1 MDFVKMHGLGNDFV
15 FIEDKTGQDKDY
27 TALARA
33 MCNRHTGIGADGLI
47 VIVDSRVADVRMR
60 IINSDGSEAEM
71 CGNGIRCF
79 AKYVYDSGIIE
90 KKRFTVETPA
100 GIMEPEITVGADNK
114 AKLITINMG
123 RPSFNRSEIPMEGA
137 EGRVLNE
144 DVMCKRCELEKSR
157 LFLWGVPHTVT
168 YVDDVDTVDIEKI
181 GPLFEKHEAFPKHT
195 NINFAQQMD
204 DRTVKVRTWER
215 GAGATLACGTGS
227 CSVAVASFL
236 NGRTGREVDIQLPL
250 GTLHIEYR
258 EEDGNVYMTGPAA
271 VSFTGIWL
279 MKRSLYYYD

>member
-27 TALARA
+27 TVLARA
-33 MCNRHTGIGADGLI
+33 MRNRHTGIGADGLI

-90 KKRFTVETPA
+90 KKQFTVETPA

-114 AKLITINMG
+114 AELITINMG

-144 DVMCKRCELEKSR
+144 DLCVNGANWKITSLLM
-157 LFLWGVPHTVT
+157 GVPHTVT

-271 VSFTGIWL
+271 VSFTGTWP
-279 MKRSLYYYD
+279 DET

>member
-90 KKRFTVETPA
+90 KKQFTVETPA

-114 AKLITINMG
+114 AELITINMG

-137 EGRVLNE
+137 DGRVLNE
-144 DVMCKRCELEKSR
+144 DLCVDGENWKITSLLM
-157 LFLWGVPHTVT
+157 GVPHTVT
-168 YVDDVDTVDIEKI
+168 YVDDVDSVDIEKI

-250 GTLHIEYR
+250 GILHIEYR

-271 VSFTGIWL
+271 VSFTGTWP
-279 MKRSLYYYD
+279 DET

>member
-90 KKRFTVETPA
+90 KKQFTVETPA

-114 AKLITINMG
+114 AELITINMG

-144 DVMCKRCELEKSR
+144 DLCVNGANWKITSLLM
-157 LFLWGVPHTVT
+157 GVPHTVT

-271 VSFTGIWL
+271 VSFTGTWP
-279 MKRSLYYYD
+279 DET

>member
-27 TALARA
+27 TVLARA

-90 KKRFTVETPA
+90 KKQFTVETPA
-100 GIMEPEITVGADNK
+100 GIMEPHITVGTDNK
-114 AKLITINMG
+114 AELITINMG
-123 RPSFNRSEIPMEGA
+123 RPSFNRSEIPMEGVD
-137 EGRVLNE
+137 GRVLNE
-144 DVMCKRCELEKSR
+144 DLCVDGENWKITSLLM
-157 LFLWGVPHTVT
+157 GVPHTVT

-271 VSFTGIWL
+271 VSFTGTWP
-279 MKRSLYYYD
+279 DET

>member
-27 TALARA
+27 TELARA

-90 KKRFTVETPA
+90 KKQFTVETPA

-137 EGRVLNE
+137 DGRVLNE
-144 DVMCKRCELEKSR
+144 DLCVDGENWKITSLLM
-157 LFLWGVPHTVT
+157 GVPHTVT

-271 VSFTGIWL
+271 VSFTGTWP
-279 MKRSLYYYD
+279 DET

>member
-114 AKLITINMG
+114 AKLITLNMG

-137 EGRVLNE
+137 DGRVLNE
-144 DVMCKRCELEKSR
+144 DLCVDGENWKITSLLM
-157 LFLWGVPHTVT
+157 GVPHTVT

-271 VSFTGIWL
+271 VSFTGTWP
-279 MKRSLYYYD
+279 DET

>member
-79 AKYVYDSGIIE
+79 AKYVYDNGIIE

-114 AKLITINMG
+114 AELITINMG

-137 EGRVLNE
+137 DGRVLNE
-144 DVMCKRCELEKSR
+144 DLGVDGENWKITSLLM
-157 LFLWGVPHTVT
+157 GVPHTVT

-271 VSFTGIWL
+271 VSFTGTWPDE
-279 MKRSLYYYD
+279 M

>member
-137 EGRVLNE
+137 DGRVLNE
-144 DVMCKRCELEKSR
+144 DLCVNGANWKITSLLM
-157 LFLWGVPHTVT
+157 GVPHTVT

-215 GAGATLACGTGS
+215 GSGATLACGTGS

-271 VSFTGIWL
+271 VSFTGTWP
-279 MKRSLYYYD
+279 DET

>member
-137 EGRVLNE
+137 DGRVLNE
-144 DVMCKRCELEKSR
+144 DLCVDGENWKVTSLLM
-157 LFLWGVPHTVT
+157 GVPHTVT

-271 VSFTGIWL
+271 VSFTGTWP
-279 MKRSLYYYD
+279 DET

>member
-79 AKYVYDSGIIE
+79 AKYVYDNGIIE

-114 AKLITINMG
+114 AELITINMG

-137 EGRVLNE
+137 EGRILNE
-144 DVMCKRCELEKSR
+144 DLCVNGANWKITSLLM
-157 LFLWGVPHTVT
+157 GVPHTVT

-271 VSFTGIWL
+271 VSFTGTWP
-279 MKRSLYYYD
+279 DET

>member
-27 TALARA
+27 TVLARA

-90 KKRFTVETPA
+90 KKQFTVETPA

-114 AKLITINMG
+114 AELITINMG
-123 RPSFNRSEIPMEGA
+123 RPSFNRSEIPMEGTD
-137 EGRVLNE
+137 GRVLNE
-144 DVMCKRCELEKSR
+144 DLGVDGENWKITSLLM
-157 LFLWGVPHTVT
+157 GVPHTVT
-168 YVDDVDTVDIEKI
+168 YVDDVDSVDIEKI

-271 VSFTGIWL
+271 VSFTGPWP
-279 MKRSLYYYD
+279 DET

>member
-27 TALARA
+27 TVLARA
-33 MCNRHTGIGADGLI
+33 MCNRHTRIGADGLI

-90 KKRFTVETPA
+90 KKQFTVETPA

-114 AKLITINMG
+114 AELITINMG
-123 RPSFNRSEIPMEGA
+123 RPSFNRSEIPMEGTD
-137 EGRVLNE
+137 GRVLNE
-144 DVMCKRCELEKSR
+144 DLGVDGENWKITSLLM
-157 LFLWGVPHTVT
+157 GVPHTVT
-168 YVDDVDTVDIEKI
+168 YVDDVDSVDIEKI

-271 VSFTGIWL
+271 VSFTGTWP
-279 MKRSLYYYD
+279 DET

>member
-27 TALARA
+27 TVLARA

-90 KKRFTVETPA
+90 KKQFTVETPA

-114 AKLITINMG
+114 AELITINMG
-123 RPSFNRSEIPMEGA
+123 RPSFNRSEIPMEGTD
-137 EGRVLNE
+137 GRVLNE
-144 DVMCKRCELEKSR
+144 DLGVDGENWKITSLLM
-157 LFLWGVPHTVT
+157 GVPHTVT
-168 YVDDVDTVDIEKI
+168 YVDDVDSVDIEKI

-271 VSFTGIWL
+271 VSFTGTWT
-279 MKRSLYYYD
+279 DET

>member
-137 EGRVLNE
+137 DGRVLNE
-144 DVMCKRCELEKSR
+144 DLCVDGENWKITSLLM
-157 LFLWGVPHTVT
+157 GVPHTVT

-236 NGRTGREVDIQLPL
+236 NVRTGREVDIQLPL

-271 VSFTGIWL
+271 VSFTGTWP
-279 MKRSLYYYD
+279 DET

>member
-15 FIEDKTGQDKDY
+15 FIEDKMGQDKDY

-137 EGRVLNE
+137 DGRVLNE
-144 DVMCKRCELEKSR
+144 DLCVDGENWKITSLLM
-157 LFLWGVPHTVT
+157 GVPHTVT
-168 YVDDVDTVDIEKI
+168 YVDDVDSVDIEKI

-271 VSFTGIWL
+271 VSFTGTWP
-279 MKRSLYYYD
+279 DET

>member
-27 TALARA
+27 TVLARA

-79 AKYVYDSGIIE
+79 ANYVYDSRIIE
-90 KKRFTVETPA
+90 KKQFTVETPA

-114 AKLITINMG
+114 AELITINMG
-123 RPSFNRSEIPMEGA
+123 RPSFNRSEIPMEGTD
-137 EGRVLNE
+137 GRVLNE
-144 DVMCKRCELEKSR
+144 DLGVDGENWKITSLLM
-157 LFLWGVPHTVT
+157 GVPHTVT
-168 YVDDVDTVDIEKI
+168 YVDDVDSVDIEKI

-271 VSFTGIWL
+271 VSFTGTWP
-279 MKRSLYYYD
+279 DET

>member
-137 EGRVLNE
+137 DGRVLNE
-144 DVMCKRCELEKSR
+144 DLCVDGENWKITSLLM
-157 LFLWGVPHTVT
+157 GVPHTVT

-250 GTLHIEYR
+250 GILHIEYR

-271 VSFTGIWL
+271 VSFTGTWP
-279 MKRSLYYYD
+279 DET

>member
-27 TALARA
+27 TVLARA

-137 EGRVLNE
+137 DGRVLNE
-144 DVMCKRCELEKSR
+144 DLCVDGENWKITSLLM
-157 LFLWGVPHTVT
+157 GVPHTVT
-168 YVDDVDTVDIEKI
+168 YVDDVDSVDIEKI

-271 VSFTGIWL
+271 VSFTGIWP
-279 MKRSLYYYD
+279 DET

>member
-123 RPSFNRSEIPMEGA
+123 KPSFNRSEIPMEGA
-137 EGRVLNE
+137 DGRVLNE
-144 DVMCKRCELEKSR
+144 DLCVDGENWKITSLLM
-157 LFLWGVPHTVT
+157 GVPHTVT
-168 YVDDVDTVDIEKI
+168 YVDDVDTVDIEKT

-271 VSFTGIWL
+271 VSFTGTWP
-279 MKRSLYYYD
+279 DET

>member
-27 TALARA
+27 TVLARA

-90 KKRFTVETPA
+90 KKQFTVETPA

-114 AKLITINMG
+114 VELITINMG
-123 RPSFNRSEIPMEGA
+123 RPSFNRSEIPMEGTD
-137 EGRVLNE
+137 GRVLNE
-144 DVMCKRCELEKSR
+144 DLGVDGENWKITSLLM
-157 LFLWGVPHTVT
+157 GVPHTVT
-168 YVDDVDTVDIEKI
+168 YVDDVDSVDIEKI

-271 VSFTGIWL
+271 VSFTGTWP
-279 MKRSLYYYD
+279 DET

>member
-90 KKRFTVETPA
+90 NKRFTVETPA

-137 EGRVLNE
+137 DGRVLNE
-144 DVMCKRCELEKSR
+144 DLCVDGENWKITSLLM
-157 LFLWGVPHTVT
+157 GVPHTVT

-271 VSFTGIWL
+271 VSFTGIWP
-279 MKRSLYYYD
+279 DET

>member
-137 EGRVLNE
+137 DGRVLNE
-144 DVMCKRCELEKSR
+144 DLCVDGENWKITSLLM
-157 LFLWGVPHTVT
+157 GVPHTVT
-168 YVDDVDTVDIEKI
+168 YVDDVDSVDIEKI

-271 VSFTGIWL
+271 VSFTGTWP
-279 MKRSLYYYD
+279 DET

>member
-27 TALARA
+27 TVLARA

-90 KKRFTVETPA
+90 KKQFTVETPA

-137 EGRVLNE
+137 DGRVLNE
-144 DVMCKRCELEKSR
+144 DLCVDGENWKITSLLM
-157 LFLWGVPHTVT
+157 GVPHTVT
-168 YVDDVDTVDIEKI
+168 YVDDVDSVDIEKI

-271 VSFTGIWL
+271 VSFTGTWP
-279 MKRSLYYYD
+279 DET

>member
-137 EGRVLNE
+137 DGRVLNE
-144 DVMCKRCELEKSR
+144 DLCVDGENWKITSLLM
-157 LFLWGVPHTVT
+157 GVPHTVT

-236 NGRTGREVDIQLPL
+236 NGRTGREVDIQLSL

-271 VSFTGIWL
+271 VSFTGTWP
-279 MKRSLYYYD
+279 DET

>member
-90 KKRFTVETPA
+90 KKQFTVETPA

-114 AKLITINMG
+114 AELITINMG

-137 EGRVLNE
+137 DGRVLNE
-144 DVMCKRCELEKSR
+144 DLCVDGENWKITSLLM
-157 LFLWGVPHTVT
+157 GVPHTVT

-271 VSFTGIWL
+271 VSFTGTWT
-279 MKRSLYYYD
+279 DET

>member
-27 TALARA
+27 TVLARA

-90 KKRFTVETPA
+90 KKKFTVETPA

-137 EGRVLNE
+137 DGRVLNE
-144 DVMCKRCELEKSR
+144 DLCVDGENWKITSLLM
-157 LFLWGVPHTVT
+157 GVPHTVT

-271 VSFTGIWL
+271 VSFTGTWP
-279 MKRSLYYYD
+279 DET

>member
-114 AKLITINMG
+114 AELITINMG

-137 EGRVLNE
+137 DGRVLNE
-144 DVMCKRCELEKSR
+144 DLCVDGENWKITSLLM
-157 LFLWGVPHTVT
+157 GVPHTVT

-271 VSFTGIWL
+271 VSFTGTWP
-279 MKRSLYYYD
+279 DET

>member
-90 KKRFTVETPA
+90 KKQFTVETPA

-114 AKLITINMG
+114 AELITINME

-137 EGRVLNE
+137 DGRVLNE
-144 DVMCKRCELEKSR
+144 DLCVDGENWKITSLLM
-157 LFLWGVPHTVT
+157 GVPHTVT

-271 VSFTGIWL
+271 VSFTGTWP
-279 MKRSLYYYD
+279 DET

>member
-27 TALARA
+27 TVLARA

-90 KKRFTVETPA
+90 KKQFTVETPA

-114 AKLITINMG
+114 AELITINMG
-123 RPSFNRSEIPMEGA
+123 RPSFNRSEIPMEGTD
-137 EGRVLNE
+137 GRVLNE
-144 DVMCKRCELEKSR
+144 DLGVDGENWKITSLLM
-157 LFLWGVPHTVT
+157 GVPHTVT
-168 YVDDVDTVDIEKI
+168 YVDDVDSVDIEKI

-204 DRTVKVRTWER
+204 DRTVKVSTWER

-271 VSFTGIWL
+271 VSFTGTWP
-279 MKRSLYYYD
+279 DET

>member
-27 TALARA
+27 TVLARA

-90 KKRFTVETPA
+90 KKQFTVETPA

-114 AKLITINMG
+114 AELITINMG
-123 RPSFNRSEIPMEGA
+123 RPSFNRSEIPMEGTN
-137 EGRVLNE
+137 GRVLNE
-144 DVMCKRCELEKSR
+144 DLCVDGENWKITSLLM
-157 LFLWGVPHTVT
+157 GVPHTVT
-168 YVDDVDTVDIEKI
+168 YVDDVDSVDIEKI

-271 VSFTGIWL
+271 VSFTGTWP
-279 MKRSLYYYD
+279 DET